1 MNSRIKLIIYA
12 ISTFLVFLLL
22 TWILRLMAGK
32 LPIENGILGVFKNSD
47 LLLGLVVAVAVTFS
61 HIQKRKLK

>member
-1 MNSRIKLIIYA
+1 MNSTIKLIIYA

-61 HIQKRKLK
+61 HIQKRKHK

>member
-1 MNSRIKLIIYA
+1 MNSRLKFIIYA

-32 LPIENGILGVFKNSD
+32 LPIEDGILGVFKNSD

>member
-1 MNSRIKLIIYA
+1 MNSTIKLIIYA

-22 TWILRLMAGK
+22 TWFLRLMAGK

>member
-1 MNSRIKLIIYA
+1 MNSTLKLIIYA

>member
-1 MNSRIKLIIYA
+1 MNSRLKFIIYA

>member
-1 MNSRIKLIIYA
+1 MNSTIKLIIYA
-12 ISTFLVFLLL
+12 LSTFLVFLLL

>member
-1 MNSRIKLIIYA
+1 MNSTIKLIIYA

-47 LLLGLVVAVAVTFS
+47 LVLGLVVAVAVTFS

>member
-1 MNSRIKLIIYA
+1 MNSTIKLIIYA

-32 LPIENGILGVFKNSD
+32 LPIEDGILGVFKNSD

>member
-1 MNSRIKLIIYA
+1 MNSTIKLIIYA

-32 LPIENGILGVFKNSD
+32 LPIEKGILGVFKNSD
-47 LLLGLVVAVAVTFS
+47 LLIGLVVAVAVTFS

>member
-1 MNSRIKLIIYA
+1 MNSTIKLIIYA

>member
-1 MNSRIKLIIYA
+1 MNSRLKLIIYA

-32 LPIENGILGVFKNSD
+32 LPIEDGILGVFKNSD

>member
-1 MNSRIKLIIYA
+1 MNSRLKLIIYA

>member
-1 MNSRIKLIIYA
+1 MNSTIKLINYA

>member
-1 MNSRIKLIIYA
+1 MNSRLKLIIYA

-22 TWILRLMAGK
+22 TCILSLMAGK